1 MTVMS
6 PRVPP
11 VTLTRPLRIHLTF
24 LKDHLQDTQSGDRV
38 LCSPIPP
45 GSTQRWVQPLYPWDF
60 RELWASGSPT
70 DRCWEVH
77 GVTLLWP
84 STAHPKGLC
93 EVSPPWGTREKAQE
107 PWERRP
113 AHPFHPRGNATPTR
127 PRSAGPTPRREM
139 PRPCVAPPAHAYHRV
154 PVDVDLPLF
163 RAVRQ
168 AAAAQAFAAQ
178 AVPRQLLRGALE
190 QVGCREGAG
199 VVRGPLASAAT
210 P

>member
-24 LKDHLQDTQSGDRV
+24 LKDHLQDTQSGDGV
-38 LCSPIPP
+38 L
-45 GSTQRWVQPLYPWDF
+45 VQPNSPWQHPALGTATVPLGLPGTLGVWEPH
-60 RELWASGSPT
+60 RQVLGGSWGDP
-70 DRCWEVH
+70 
-77 GVTLLWP
+77 
-84 STAHPKGLC
+84 AHPKGLY

-127 PRSAGPTPRREM
+127 PPSAGPTPRREM

-199 VVRGPLASAAT
+199 VARGPPASAAT